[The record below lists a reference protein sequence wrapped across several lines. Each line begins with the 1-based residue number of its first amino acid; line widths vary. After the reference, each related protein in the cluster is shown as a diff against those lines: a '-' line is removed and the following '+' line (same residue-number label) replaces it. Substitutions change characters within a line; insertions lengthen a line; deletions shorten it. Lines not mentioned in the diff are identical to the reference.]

1 MNENNRLKNLIS
13 SMLDESIS
21 DAESQELDQILQD
34 SPEAREVYRR
44 YIDMHFSVAEISEDK
59 EAIKFTESLPKPE
72 ELPEKFSSMRHRLLF
87 FQVLAA
93 CLAVA
98 SAIAFLNTKEIVK
111 EIEIVKTVK
120 EKMPLATISKISD
133 DIQWSS
139 TSKNVGEQISDE
151 DIIIT
156 KGQLIITYNHG
167 AEIKIEGPA
176 HYSLKSL
183 ELAEMKYGQL
193 AAKVPEAAQGF
204 TIEAPKAAIVD
215 LGTEFALN
223 VTKEGKS
230 QVYVYEGEVVSSLL
244 NPDGTTLINANLYG
258 DEGIEIDSAT
268 ETVSD
273 LKDTNNFIRVDQKSE
288 NDLIISQNYINTVK
302 KHKPFAYWRFEKAD
316 DKTIRNEMSSD
327 LPGVLTKDA
336 IIENRKFTVKKGHIG
351 GFFVKQPVKNFN
363 LKNYTIELWLNA
375 EERGSDMSLVSI
387 MDPVVKDKREGYD
400 HLVYTQLMS
409 NNKRLRSRHFDFR
422 YSHRYPATHNVGK
435 NAFAG
440 EAYIP
445 GKWYHMVCVRNDN
458 SFSLY
463 LNGKLKQTI
472 NEKPNNDNREYLF
485 FMGKIDPLRTM
496 RQFIGQI
503 DEVALYSRALS
514 QDEILEHFNAV
525 EVK

>member
-1 MNENNRLKNLIS
+1 MKDENKLKSLIS
-13 SMLDESIS
+13 AMLDDSIS
-21 DAESQELDQILQD
+21 EEESKELDQILQD
-34 SPEAREVYRR
+34 SKEAREAYRR
-44 YIDMHFSVAEISEDK
+44 FVDMHFTIGELAQDK
-59 EAIKFTESLPKPE
+59 ESIKFTEQLPAPE
-72 ELPEKFSSMRHRLLF
+72 ELPEKYNSMRHRLVF

-93 CLAVA
+93 CLAIA
-98 SAIAFLNTKEIVK
+98 SVIAFMNTKEIIK
-111 EIEIVKTVK
+111 EVEVVKTVK
-120 EKMPLATISKISD
+120 EKIPLATVSQVSENIK
-133 DIQWSS
+133 WSS
-139 TSKNVGEQISDE
+139 EKKKVGDLIADE
-151 DIIIT
+151 EIILES
-156 KGQLIITYNHG
+156 GQLIITYNHG
-167 AEIKIEGPA
+167 AEVKIEGPA
-176 HYSLKSL
+176 HYSLVSL

-244 NPDGTTLINANLYG
+244 NSDGTTLINANLYG
-258 DEGIEIDSAT
+258 NEGIEIDSAT

-273 LKDTNNFIRVDQKSE
+273 LNGSKNFIRVDQKSE
-288 NDLIISQNYINTVK
+288 NALNISQNYVDMVK
-302 KHKPFAYWRFEKAD
+302 RHKPLAYWRFENIQNGKI
-316 DKTIRNEMSSD
+316 KNEMSSE
-327 LPGVLTKDA
+327 LNGVLTKDA
-336 IIENRKFTVKKGHIG
+336 QIENNKFTVKKGRIG
-351 GFFVKQPVKNFN
+351 GFFVDQPIENFN

-387 MDPVVKDKREGYD
+387 MAPEVKDSREGYD

-409 NNKRLRSRHFDFR
+409 NNNRLRSRHFDFR

-463 LNGKLKQTI
+463 LNGELKQTVS
-472 NEKPNNDNREYLF
+472 EKANNDDRPYLF

-503 DEVALYSRALS
+503 DEVAIYKRALS
-514 QDEILEHFNAV
+514 QDEILEHFRAV
-525 EVK
+525 EIK

>member
-1 MNENNRLKNLIS
+1 MKEDNRLKYLIS
-13 SMLDESIS
+13 SMLDESIN
-21 DAESQELDQILQD
+21 DDESKELDQILQD

-44 YIDMHFSVAEISEDK
+44 YIDMHFSMNEIVEDK
-59 EAIKFTESLPKPE
+59 EAIQFTENLPQPE
-72 ELPEKFSSMRHRLLF
+72 ELPEKYNSMKHRLLF
-87 FQVLAA
+87 FQILAA
-93 CLAVA
+93 CLALA
-98 SAIAFLNTKEIVK
+98 SAIAFMNTREIIKEV
-111 EIEIVKTVK
+111 EVVKTVK
-120 EKMPLATISKISD
+120 ERVPLASIMNVSEDAK
-133 DIQWSS
+133 WSS
-139 TSKNVGEQISDE
+139 SVKKVGDNVLDE
-151 DIIIT
+151 EIILER
-156 KGQLIITYNHG
+156 GQVTLMYNHG
-167 AEIKIEGPA
+167 AEVVIEGPA

-204 TIEAPKAAIVD
+204 TIESPKTAIVD

-244 NPDGTTLINANLYG
+244 GDNGDSLINANLY
-258 DEGIEIDSAT
+258 DQDGIEIDSNA

-273 LKDTNNFIRVDQKSE
+273 LSGQEDFIRVNEKSE
-288 NDLIISQNYINTVK
+288 SDLVITNNYIEMIK
-302 KHKPFAYWRFEKAD
+302 RHKPFAYWRFENSENG
-316 DKTIRNEMSSD
+316 IVQNEMNSNYS
-327 LPGVLTKDA
+327 GRLTKQA
-336 IIENRKFTVKKGHIG
+336 RTYQNKFNVNKGQEG
-351 GFFVKQPVKNFN
+351 GFFVEEPLSNFN

-375 EERGSDMSLVSI
+375 EERGADMSLVSI
-387 MDPVVKDKREGYD
+387 MDPVVKNTREGYD

-409 NNKRLRSRHFDFR
+409 NNNRLRSRHFDFR

-440 EAYIP
+440 ESYIP

-463 LNGKLKQTI
+463 LNGELKKTIAEKL
-472 NEKPNNDNREYLF
+472 NNDNKPYLF
-485 FMGKIDPLRTM
+485 FLGKIDPLRSM
-496 RQFIGQI
+496 RQFIGKI
-503 DEVALYSRALS
+503 DEVALYTRALS